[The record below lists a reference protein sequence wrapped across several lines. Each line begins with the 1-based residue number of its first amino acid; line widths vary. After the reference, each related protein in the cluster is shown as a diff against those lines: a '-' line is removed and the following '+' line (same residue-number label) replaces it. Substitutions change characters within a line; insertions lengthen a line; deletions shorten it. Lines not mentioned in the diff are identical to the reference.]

1 MLAFQVVRLELA
13 QGRAAKVFLVVA
25 GVGLKAGGDFPK
37 VDIRGGFAE
46 GGSVRRHLLI
56 TGAVPRL
63 GAFIPQCLVA
73 QEVFLPARAG
83 LVLQQRVFLP
93 AVRVVFGSAGV
104 VVRLPRHGVQFKGR
118 RRARAP
124 IQKDVV
130 FLHNFQ
136 FIVGDVL
143 FSHGDAFLVDCWAD
157 NSKHTDHQMLMEPRV
172 HTAGKEK
179 AMERIVPPNGD
190 AAGPS
195 RPQSFTGR
203 MSVLWTD
210 ALGRA
215 SIRAVQTLAVL
226 ALAWTVVTA
235 AVRVPLVTIPVLV
248 ALILASAMAPAVR
261 WLAARGWP
269 RALAVLSS
277 FLLILAIAAG
287 VVGGIIALVR
297 QEASVLAAR
306 AEAGI
311 GQLQQFV
318 TTGPVALTNDQ
329 IGAAR
334 AEFQK
339 FLAGGTLGA
348 DALTGLRT
356 AGEIA
361 AGTVLTA
368 VILFFFLKDG
378 EKIRAFLI
386 GFLPGRRQ
394 GKAHLAADRSIVV
407 LGGYVRGTLVIAA
420 IDAVIVLI
428 GLLVLRVP
436 LAVPLAAV
444 VFLGGFIPII
454 GATTA
459 GSLAVLVALVEN
471 GPVPALIVLVLLVAA
486 NQFEH
491 HILQP
496 LFMGRVLRIHGLVII
511 LALAAG
517 ATLAGVIG
525 ALLAVPLTAVGWT
538 VYKTLAEGDAPGPEP
553 VAPDGSRPAGS

>member
-1 MLAFQVVRLELA
+1 
-13 QGRAAKVFLVVA
+13 
-25 GVGLKAGGDFPK
+25 
-37 VDIRGGFAE
+37 
-46 GGSVRRHLLI
+46 
-56 TGAVPRL
+56 
-63 GAFIPQCLVA
+63 
-73 QEVFLPARAG
+73 
-83 LVLQQRVFLP
+83 
-93 AVRVVFGSAGV
+93 
-104 VVRLPRHGVQFKGR
+104 
-118 RRARAP
+118 
-124 IQKDVV
+124 
-130 FLHNFQ
+130 
-136 FIVGDVL
+136 
-143 FSHGDAFLVDCWAD
+143 
-157 NSKHTDHQMLMEPRV
+157 MLMEPRV

>member
-1 MLAFQVVRLELA
+1 M
-13 QGRAAKVFLVVA
+13 QG
-25 GVGLKAGGDFPK
+25 
-37 VDIRGGFAE
+37 
-46 GGSVRRHLLI
+46 
-56 TGAVPRL
+56 
-63 GAFIPQCLVA
+63 
-73 QEVFLPARAG
+73 
-83 LVLQQRVFLP
+83 
-93 AVRVVFGSAGV
+93 
-104 VVRLPRHGVQFKGR
+104 
-118 RRARAP
+118 
-124 IQKDVV
+124 
-130 FLHNFQ
+130 N
-136 FIVGDVL
+136 
-143 FSHGDAFLVDCWAD
+143 
-157 NSKHTDHQMLMEPRV
+157 EPLD
-172 HTAGKEK
+172 
-179 AMERIVPPNGD
+179 GD
-190 AAGPS
+190 AADPS
-195 RPQSFTGR
+195 HPRSFTGR

-210 ALGRA
+210 GLGRA
-215 SIRAVQTLAVL
+215 SIRAIQTLSVL
-226 ALAWTVVTA
+226 ALAWAVVTA
-235 AVRVPLVTIPVLV
+235 ATRVPLVTIPVMV

-277 FLLILAIAAG
+277 FLVILAVAAG
-287 VVGGIIALVR
+287 VVGGITTLVR
-297 QEASVLAAR
+297 QQASVLAAR

-311 GQLQQFV
+311 GQLQQFI

-329 IGAAR
+329 INAAR
-334 AEFQK
+334 GEFQK
-339 FLAGGTLGA
+339 FLAGGSLGA

-378 EKIRAFLI
+378 EKIRSFLI
-386 GFLPGRRQ
+386 GFLPATRQ
-394 GKAHLAADRSIVV
+394 GKAHLAAGRSIVV
-407 LGGYVRGTLVIAA
+407 LGGYVRGTLIIAA
-420 IDAVIVLI
+420 IDAVMVLI

-454 GATTA
+454 GATAA

-471 GPVPALIVLVLLVAA
+471 GPVTALIVLVILVAA

-525 ALLAVPLTAVGWT
+525 ALLAVPLTAVAWT
-538 VYKTLAEGDAPGPEP
+538 IFKTLAETDTPGPEP
-553 VAPDGSRPAGS
+553 VAPAEPGA

>member
-1 MLAFQVVRLELA
+1 M
-13 QGRAAKVFLVVA
+13 
-25 GVGLKAGGDFPK
+25 
-37 VDIRGGFAE
+37 E
-46 GGSVRRHLLI
+46 G
-56 TGAVPRL
+56 
-63 GAFIPQCLVA
+63 
-73 QEVFLPARAG
+73 
-83 LVLQQRVFLP
+83 
-93 AVRVVFGSAGV
+93 
-104 VVRLPRHGVQFKGR
+104 
-118 RRARAP
+118 
-124 IQKDVV
+124 
-130 FLHNFQ
+130 N
-136 FIVGDVL
+136 
-143 FSHGDAFLVDCWAD
+143 
-157 NSKHTDHQMLMEPRV
+157 EPLD
-172 HTAGKEK
+172 
-179 AMERIVPPNGD
+179 GD
-190 AAGPS
+190 AADRS
-195 RPQSFTGR
+195 RPRSFSGR
-203 MSVLWTD
+203 MSLLWTD
-210 ALGRA
+210 GLGRA
-215 SIRAVQTLAVL
+215 SIRAVQTLSLL
-226 ALAWTVVTA
+226 ALAWAVVTA
-235 AVRVPLVTIPVLV
+235 ATRVPLVTIPVMV

-277 FLLILAIAAG
+277 FLVILAVAAG
-287 VVGGIIALVR
+287 VVGGIITLVR
-297 QEASVLAAR
+297 QQASVLAAR

-329 IGAAR
+329 INAAR
-334 AEFQK
+334 GEFQK
-339 FLAGGTLGA
+339 FLAGGSLGA

-361 AGTVLTA
+361 AGSVLTA

-378 EKIRAFLI
+378 EKIRSFLI
-386 GFLPGRRQ
+386 GFLPATRQ
-394 GKAHLAADRSIVV
+394 GKAHLAAGRSIVV
-407 LGGYVRGTLVIAA
+407 LGGYVRGTLIIAA
-420 IDAVIVLI
+420 IDALMVLI

-454 GATTA
+454 GATAA

-471 GPVPALIVLVLLVAA
+471 GPVTALIVLVILVAA

-538 VYKTLAEGDAPGPEP
+538 IFKTLAEKDTPGPEP
-553 VAPDGSRPAGS
+553 VAPAEPGA

>member
-1 MLAFQVVRLELA
+1 M
-13 QGRAAKVFLVVA
+13 
-25 GVGLKAGGDFPK
+25 
-37 VDIRGGFAE
+37 E
-46 GGSVRRHLLI
+46 G
-56 TGAVPRL
+56 
-63 GAFIPQCLVA
+63 
-73 QEVFLPARAG
+73 
-83 LVLQQRVFLP
+83 
-93 AVRVVFGSAGV
+93 
-104 VVRLPRHGVQFKGR
+104 
-118 RRARAP
+118 
-124 IQKDVV
+124 
-130 FLHNFQ
+130 N
-136 FIVGDVL
+136 
-143 FSHGDAFLVDCWAD
+143 
-157 NSKHTDHQMLMEPRV
+157 EPLD
-172 HTAGKEK
+172 
-179 AMERIVPPNGD
+179 GD
-190 AAGPS
+190 AADRS
-195 RPQSFTGR
+195 RPRSFSGR
-203 MSVLWTD
+203 MSLLWTD
-210 ALGRA
+210 GLGRA
-215 SIRAVQTLAVL
+215 SIRAVQTLSLL
-226 ALAWTVVTA
+226 ALAWAVVTA
-235 AVRVPLVTIPVLV
+235 ATRVPLVTIPVMV

-277 FLLILAIAAG
+277 FLVILAVAAG
-287 VVGGIIALVR
+287 VVGGIITLVR
-297 QEASVLAAR
+297 QQASVLAAR

-329 IGAAR
+329 INAAR
-334 AEFQK
+334 GEFQK
-339 FLAGGTLGA
+339 FLAGGSLGA

-378 EKIRAFLI
+378 EKIRSFLI
-386 GFLPGRRQ
+386 GFLPATRQ
-394 GKAHLAADRSIVV
+394 GKAHLAAGRSIVV
-407 LGGYVRGTLVIAA
+407 LGGYVRGTLIIAA
-420 IDAVIVLI
+420 IDALMVLI

-454 GATTA
+454 GATAA

-471 GPVPALIVLVLLVAA
+471 GPVTALIVLVILVAA

-538 VYKTLAEGDAPGPEP
+538 IFKTLAEKDTPGPEP
-553 VAPDGSRPAGS
+553 VAPAEPGA

>member
-1 MLAFQVVRLELA
+1 
-13 QGRAAKVFLVVA
+13 
-25 GVGLKAGGDFPK
+25 
-37 VDIRGGFAE
+37 
-46 GGSVRRHLLI
+46 
-56 TGAVPRL
+56 
-63 GAFIPQCLVA
+63 
-73 QEVFLPARAG
+73 
-83 LVLQQRVFLP
+83 
-93 AVRVVFGSAGV
+93 
-104 VVRLPRHGVQFKGR
+104 
-118 RRARAP
+118 
-124 IQKDVV
+124 
-130 FLHNFQ
+130 
-136 FIVGDVL
+136 
-143 FSHGDAFLVDCWAD
+143 
-157 NSKHTDHQMLMEPRV
+157 
-172 HTAGKEK
+172 
-179 AMERIVPPNGD
+179 
-190 AAGPS
+190 
-195 RPQSFTGR
+195 
-203 MSVLWTD
+203 
-210 ALGRA
+210 
-215 SIRAVQTLAVL
+215 
-226 ALAWTVVTA
+226 
-235 AVRVPLVTIPVLV
+235 
-248 ALILASAMAPAVR
+248 
-261 WLAARGWP
+261 
-269 RALAVLSS
+269 
-277 FLLILAIAAG
+277 
-287 VVGGIIALVR
+287 
-297 QEASVLAAR
+297 
-306 AEAGI
+306 
-311 GQLQQFV
+311 
-318 TTGPVALTNDQ
+318 
-329 IGAAR
+329 
-334 AEFQK
+334 
-339 FLAGGTLGA
+339 
-348 DALTGLRT
+348 LRT

>member
-1 MLAFQVVRLELA
+1 M
-13 QGRAAKVFLVVA
+13 
-25 GVGLKAGGDFPK
+25 
-37 VDIRGGFAE
+37 E
-46 GGSVRRHLLI
+46 G
-56 TGAVPRL
+56 
-63 GAFIPQCLVA
+63 
-73 QEVFLPARAG
+73 
-83 LVLQQRVFLP
+83 
-93 AVRVVFGSAGV
+93 
-104 VVRLPRHGVQFKGR
+104 
-118 RRARAP
+118 
-124 IQKDVV
+124 
-130 FLHNFQ
+130 N
-136 FIVGDVL
+136 
-143 FSHGDAFLVDCWAD
+143 
-157 NSKHTDHQMLMEPRV
+157 EPLD
-172 HTAGKEK
+172 
-179 AMERIVPPNGD
+179 GD
-190 AAGPS
+190 AADRS
-195 RPQSFTGR
+195 RPRSFSGR
-203 MSVLWTD
+203 MSLLWTD
-210 ALGRA
+210 GLGRA
-215 SIRAVQTLAVL
+215 SIRAVQTLSLL
-226 ALAWTVVTA
+226 ALAWAVVTA
-235 AVRVPLVTIPVLV
+235 ATRVPLVTIPVMV

-277 FLLILAIAAG
+277 FLVILAVAAG
-287 VVGGIIALVR
+287 VVGGIITLVR
-297 QEASVLAAR
+297 QQASVLAAR

-329 IGAAR
+329 INAAR
-334 AEFQK
+334 EEFQK
-339 FLAGGTLGA
+339 FLAGGSLGA

-378 EKIRAFLI
+378 EKIRSFLI
-386 GFLPGRRQ
+386 GFLPATRQ
-394 GKAHLAADRSIVV
+394 GKAHLAAGRSIVV
-407 LGGYVRGTLVIAA
+407 LGGYVRGTLIIAA
-420 IDAVIVLI
+420 IDALMVLI

-454 GATTA
+454 GATAA

-471 GPVPALIVLVLLVAA
+471 GPVTALIVLVILVAA

-538 VYKTLAEGDAPGPEP
+538 IFKTLAEKDTPGPEP
-553 VAPDGSRPAGS
+553 VAPAEPGA

>member
-1 MLAFQVVRLELA
+1 
-13 QGRAAKVFLVVA
+13 
-25 GVGLKAGGDFPK
+25 
-37 VDIRGGFAE
+37 
-46 GGSVRRHLLI
+46 
-56 TGAVPRL
+56 
-63 GAFIPQCLVA
+63 
-73 QEVFLPARAG
+73 
-83 LVLQQRVFLP
+83 
-93 AVRVVFGSAGV
+93 
-104 VVRLPRHGVQFKGR
+104 
-118 RRARAP
+118 
-124 IQKDVV
+124 
-130 FLHNFQ
+130 
-136 FIVGDVL
+136 
-143 FSHGDAFLVDCWAD
+143 
-157 NSKHTDHQMLMEPRV
+157 
-172 HTAGKEK
+172 
-179 AMERIVPPNGD
+179 MERIVPPNGD

-195 RPQSFTGR
+195 RPQSFTAR

-210 ALGRA
+210 GLGRA

-311 GQLQQFV
+311 GQLQQFI
-318 TTGPVALTNDQ
+318 TTGPVALTNEQ
-329 IGAAR
+329 IDAAR

-538 VYKTLAEGDAPGPEP
+538 IYKALAESDAPGPEP
-553 VAPDGSRPAGS
+553 AAPAAPAGPGPAGS

>member
-1 MLAFQVVRLELA
+1 M
-13 QGRAAKVFLVVA
+13 
-25 GVGLKAGGDFPK
+25 
-37 VDIRGGFAE
+37 E
-46 GGSVRRHLLI
+46 G
-56 TGAVPRL
+56 
-63 GAFIPQCLVA
+63 
-73 QEVFLPARAG
+73 
-83 LVLQQRVFLP
+83 
-93 AVRVVFGSAGV
+93 
-104 VVRLPRHGVQFKGR
+104 
-118 RRARAP
+118 
-124 IQKDVV
+124 
-130 FLHNFQ
+130 N
-136 FIVGDVL
+136 
-143 FSHGDAFLVDCWAD
+143 
-157 NSKHTDHQMLMEPRV
+157 EPLD
-172 HTAGKEK
+172 
-179 AMERIVPPNGD
+179 GD
-190 AAGPS
+190 AADRS
-195 RPQSFTGR
+195 RPRSFSGR
-203 MSVLWTD
+203 MSLLWTD
-210 ALGRA
+210 GLGRA
-215 SIRAVQTLAVL
+215 SIRAVQTLSLL
-226 ALAWTVVTA
+226 ALAWAVVTA
-235 AVRVPLVTIPVLV
+235 ATRVPLVTIPVMV

-277 FLLILAIAAG
+277 FLVILAVAAG
-287 VVGGIIALVR
+287 VVGGIITLVR
-297 QEASVLAAR
+297 QQASVLAAR

-329 IGAAR
+329 INAAR
-334 AEFQK
+334 EEFQK
-339 FLAGGTLGA
+339 FLAGGSLGA

-361 AGTVLTA
+361 AGSVLTA

-378 EKIRAFLI
+378 EKIRSFLI
-386 GFLPGRRQ
+386 GFLPATRQ
-394 GKAHLAADRSIVV
+394 GKAHLAAGRSIVV
-407 LGGYVRGTLVIAA
+407 LGGYVRGTLIIAA
-420 IDAVIVLI
+420 IDAVMVLI

-454 GATTA
+454 GATAA

-471 GPVPALIVLVLLVAA
+471 GPVTALIVLVILVAA

-538 VYKTLAEGDAPGPEP
+538 IFKTLAEKDTPGPEP
-553 VAPDGSRPAGS
+553 VAPAEPGA

>member
-1 MLAFQVVRLELA
+1 M
-13 QGRAAKVFLVVA
+13 
-25 GVGLKAGGDFPK
+25 
-37 VDIRGGFAE
+37 E
-46 GGSVRRHLLI
+46 GNEPL
-56 TGAVPRL
+56 
-63 GAFIPQCLVA
+63 
-73 QEVFLPARAG
+73 
-83 LVLQQRVFLP
+83 
-93 AVRVVFGSAGV
+93 
-104 VVRLPRHGVQFKGR
+104 
-118 RRARAP
+118 
-124 IQKDVV
+124 D
-130 FLHNFQ
+130 
-136 FIVGDVL
+136 
-143 FSHGDAFLVDCWAD
+143 GDASD
-157 NSKHTDHQMLMEPRV
+157 R
-172 HTAGKEK
+172 
-179 AMERIVPPNGD
+179 
-190 AAGPS
+190 S
-195 RPQSFTGR
+195 RPRSFSGR

-210 ALGRA
+210 GLGRA
-215 SIRAVQTLAVL
+215 SIRAVQTLSLL
-226 ALAWTVVTA
+226 ALAWAVVTA
-235 AVRVPLVTIPVLV
+235 ATRVPLVTIPVMV

-277 FLLILAIAAG
+277 FLVILAVAAG
-287 VVGGIIALVR
+287 VVGGIITLVR
-297 QEASVLAAR
+297 QQASVLAAR

-329 IGAAR
+329 INAAR
-334 AEFQK
+334 EEFQK
-339 FLAGGTLGA
+339 FLAGGSLGA

-378 EKIRAFLI
+378 EKIRSFLI
-386 GFLPGRRQ
+386 GFLPATRQ
-394 GKAHLAADRSIVV
+394 GKAHLAAGRSIVV
-407 LGGYVRGTLVIAA
+407 LGGYVRGTLIIAA
-420 IDAVIVLI
+420 IDALMVLI

-454 GATTA
+454 GATAA

-471 GPVPALIVLVLLVAA
+471 GPVTALIVLVILVAA

-538 VYKTLAEGDAPGPEP
+538 IFKTLAEKDTPGPEP
-553 VAPDGSRPAGS
+553 VAPAEPGA

>member
-1 MLAFQVVRLELA
+1 
-13 QGRAAKVFLVVA
+13 
-25 GVGLKAGGDFPK
+25 
-37 VDIRGGFAE
+37 
-46 GGSVRRHLLI
+46 
-56 TGAVPRL
+56 
-63 GAFIPQCLVA
+63 
-73 QEVFLPARAG
+73 
-83 LVLQQRVFLP
+83 
-93 AVRVVFGSAGV
+93 
-104 VVRLPRHGVQFKGR
+104 
-118 RRARAP
+118 
-124 IQKDVV
+124 
-130 FLHNFQ
+130 
-136 FIVGDVL
+136 
-143 FSHGDAFLVDCWAD
+143 
-157 NSKHTDHQMLMEPRV
+157 
-172 HTAGKEK
+172 
-179 AMERIVPPNGD
+179 
-190 AAGPS
+190 
-195 RPQSFTGR
+195 
-203 MSVLWTD
+203 MSLLWTD
-210 ALGRA
+210 GLGRA
-215 SIRAVQTLAVL
+215 SIRAVQTLSLL
-226 ALAWTVVTA
+226 ALAWAVVTA
-235 AVRVPLVTIPVLV
+235 ATRVPLVTIPVMV

-277 FLLILAIAAG
+277 FLVILAGAAG
-287 VVGGIIALVR
+287 VVGGIITLVR
-297 QEASVLAAR
+297 QQASVLAAR

-329 IGAAR
+329 INAAR
-334 AEFQK
+334 EEFQK
-339 FLAGGTLGA
+339 FLAGGSLGA

-361 AGTVLTA
+361 AGSVLTA

-378 EKIRAFLI
+378 EKIRSFLI
-386 GFLPGRRQ
+386 GFLPATRQ
-394 GKAHLAADRSIVV
+394 GKAHLAAGRSIVV
-407 LGGYVRGTLVIAA
+407 LGGYVRGTLIIAA
-420 IDAVIVLI
+420 IDAVMVLI

-454 GATTA
+454 GATAA

-471 GPVPALIVLVLLVAA
+471 GPVTALIVLVILVAA

-538 VYKTLAEGDAPGPEP
+538 IFKTLAEKDTPGPEP
-553 VAPDGSRPAGS
+553 VAPAEPGA

>member
-1 MLAFQVVRLELA
+1 
-13 QGRAAKVFLVVA
+13 
-25 GVGLKAGGDFPK
+25 
-37 VDIRGGFAE
+37 
-46 GGSVRRHLLI
+46 
-56 TGAVPRL
+56 
-63 GAFIPQCLVA
+63 
-73 QEVFLPARAG
+73 
-83 LVLQQRVFLP
+83 
-93 AVRVVFGSAGV
+93 
-104 VVRLPRHGVQFKGR
+104 
-118 RRARAP
+118 
-124 IQKDVV
+124 
-130 FLHNFQ
+130 
-136 FIVGDVL
+136 
-143 FSHGDAFLVDCWAD
+143 
-157 NSKHTDHQMLMEPRV
+157 MLMEPRV

-179 AMERIVPPNGD
+179 AMERIDPPNGD

-195 RPQSFTGR
+195 RPQSFTAR

>member
-1 MLAFQVVRLELA
+1 
-13 QGRAAKVFLVVA
+13 
-25 GVGLKAGGDFPK
+25 
-37 VDIRGGFAE
+37 
-46 GGSVRRHLLI
+46 
-56 TGAVPRL
+56 
-63 GAFIPQCLVA
+63 
-73 QEVFLPARAG
+73 
-83 LVLQQRVFLP
+83 
-93 AVRVVFGSAGV
+93 
-104 VVRLPRHGVQFKGR
+104 
-118 RRARAP
+118 
-124 IQKDVV
+124 
-130 FLHNFQ
+130 
-136 FIVGDVL
+136 
-143 FSHGDAFLVDCWAD
+143 
-157 NSKHTDHQMLMEPRV
+157 
-172 HTAGKEK
+172 
-179 AMERIVPPNGD
+179 MERIVPPNGD

-195 RPQSFTGR
+195 RPQSFTAR

-210 ALGRA
+210 GLGRA

-311 GQLQQFV
+311 GQLQQFI
-318 TTGPVALTNDQ
+318 TTGPVALTNEQ
-329 IGAAR
+329 IDAAR

-394 GKAHLAADRSIVV
+394 GKAHLAADRSVVV

-538 VYKTLAEGDAPGPEP
+538 IYKTLAESDAPGPEP
-553 VAPDGSRPAGS
+553 AAPAAPSGPGPAGS